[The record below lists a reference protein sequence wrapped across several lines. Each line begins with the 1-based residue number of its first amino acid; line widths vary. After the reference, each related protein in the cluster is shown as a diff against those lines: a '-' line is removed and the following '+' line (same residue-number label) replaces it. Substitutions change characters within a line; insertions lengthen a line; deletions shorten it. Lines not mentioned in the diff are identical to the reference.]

1 MLEWSEACASQRPE
15 DLGRVERVHVRRLR
29 ALQPQLSKLLDEKR
43 IAQGGEQPAGAER
56 SIRGVGEKASLE
68 REGGM
73 LIVLICGHQRQP
85 RAIGGKQAHSEV
97 DVARS

>member
-1 MLEWSEACASQRPE
+1 MLEWSEACAGQRPE

-56 SIRGVGEKASLE
+56 RIRGVGEKASLE
-68 REGGM
+68 RRRDADRPH
-73 LIVLICGHQRQP
+73 LWTSTAANGHRW
-85 RAIGGKQAHSEV
+85 QAS
-97 DVARS
+97 ALRG